1 MKRADLMNSKLWI
14 AVCACLVVF
23 CAGCAAPLIFGVGAG
38 TGVYSYMNGELK
50 RSYPAT
56 LETSVAAVTDSLETM
71 KIKVEKKESD
81 GVETVVSAMRS
92 DQTPV
97 TVKLT
102 ILASRLTEVSV
113 RVGVVG
119 LWDRKVSELIHASI
133 AQNLQ

>member
-1 MKRADLMNSKLWI
+1 MNSKLVI
-14 AVCACLVVF
+14 AVCISFFVF
-23 CAGCAAPLIFGVGAG
+23 SAGCAAPLIVGVGAG

-50 RSYPAT
+50 RAYPAS
-56 LETSVAAVTDSLETM
+56 LETSLAAVTDSLESM

-81 GVETVVSAMRS
+81 GVQTAVSAKRP

-102 ILASRLTEVSV
+102 MLAPRLTEISV
-113 RVGVVG
+113 RTGVVG

-133 AQNLQ
+133 AQRLQ